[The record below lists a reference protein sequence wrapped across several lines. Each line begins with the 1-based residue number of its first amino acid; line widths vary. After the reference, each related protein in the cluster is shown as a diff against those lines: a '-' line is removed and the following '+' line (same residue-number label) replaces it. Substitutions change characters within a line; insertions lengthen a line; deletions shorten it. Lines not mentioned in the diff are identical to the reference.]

1 MERSARNSASSE
13 VWRILTMAFILFFG
27 WGVADCKDILDEADT
42 LRKFYFKKLF
52 GPTEARQHLCIGW
65 RGVEN
70 IFIIL
75 KNSVDERPP
84 LAIVI
89 YAMSNPNMKP
99 TVASITA
106 QPFVRSLEK
115 MSDGTWLCVL
125 KQGYLTDNGLGQGVM
140 YEANLR
146 DVVSFL
152 KTVAPDRG

>member
-1 MERSARNSASSE
+1 ME
-13 VWRILTMAFILFFG
+13 ITP
-27 WGVADCKDILDEADT
+27 T
-42 LRKFYFKKLF
+42 KK
-52 GPTEARQHLCIGW
+52 
-65 RGVEN
+65 
-70 IFIIL
+70 
-75 KNSVDERPP
+75 
-84 LAIVI
+84 
-89 YAMSNPNMKP
+89 MKP

-152 KTVAPDRG
+152 KTVAPDKG